1 MECYNNQRQNFIK
14 QILFEKQEE
23 IMGYKRS
30 VHRTFAL
37 ITQVGI
43 SMIVPILL
51 CTWIG
56 SYLEKKFSFP
66 LFIPLVILGVLAG
79 FRNTYYLVK
88 DANEDPKEE
97 EDE

>member
-1 MECYNNQRQNFIK
+1 MK
-14 QILFEKQEE
+14 
-23 IMGYKRS
+23 YKKS

-43 SMIVPILL
+43 SMIVPIML
-51 CTWIG
+51 CTFLGAYI
-56 SYLEKKFSFP
+56 EKKFSFP
-66 LFIPLVILGVLAG
+66 IFIPLVILGVLAG

-88 DANEDPKEE
+88 DVNEDPKDE

>member
-1 MECYNNQRQNFIK
+1 
-14 QILFEKQEE
+14 
-23 IMGYKRS
+23 
-30 VHRTFAL
+30 
-37 ITQVGI
+37 
-43 SMIVPILL
+43 MIVPILL